1 VPNYNYVLLND
12 ICNFEKGSTGLAKA
26 VPGEYPLVTTGVNR
40 KTCESYQFDKSAV
53 CIPLVSS
60 TGHGH
65 ASLKYVHYQKGKFA
79 LGTILV
85 ALTSKDD
92 NILDIQFL
100 HLYLFQLKNQ
110 ILVPLMSGAANV
122 SLSIKKI
129 KKIEIPLQSIERQKE
144 IVNNFNLIEMED
156 KELRKELIHQQTLLK
171 ILRHQILQEAIE
183 GKLTKDWR
191 TENLNVEPASELLKR
206 IKTEKE
212 KLIKEK
218 KIKKQ
223 KQLPPITEKDKLFEL
238 PEKWEWCRLGNLG
251 FTQTGTTPSTY
262 EKDNYGDYISFVQP
276 ADIKIFGEID
286 YDVRKLS
293 QKGLNNGR
301 LINANSVLM
310 VCIGGSIGKSAINL
324 YDVSCNQ
331 QINTITPLAKTNP
344 LFVQEIFQSPYFQL
358 AVWSKASGGTTPIVN
373 KTKWETIV
381 VPLAPLNEQ
390 KVIVE
395 KVEKLFAICDKL
407 GNEINE
413 NIIHSEQLMQAVLR
427 EAFEGSE

>member
-1 VPNYNYVLLND
+1 MPNYNYVLLND

-85 ALTSKDD
+85 ALTSRDD

-129 KKIEIPLQSIERQKE
+129 KKIEIPLPSIERQKE
-144 IVNNFNLIEMED
+144 IVKNYNLIEMED

-171 ILRHQILQEAIE
+171 KLRQQILQEAIE
-183 GKLTKDWR
+183 GKFTKDWR
-191 TENLNVEPASELLKR
+191 TENPNIETASELLKR

-212 KLIKEK
+212 QLIKEK

-223 KQLPPITEKDKLFEL
+223 KPLPQITKEEKPFEL
-238 PEKWEWCRLGNLG
+238 PDNWEWCRLEESYLLVMGQSPVGDSYNKNRDGLPFYQGKKEFGEMYPKSITIWCNKPKKISEVNDILISVRAPVGNVNISNQQYAIGRGLSVLRIFKNLG
-251 FTQTGTTPSTY
+251 NFMFLFYLLLSLKNKWTT
-262 EKDNYGDYISFVQP
+262 
-276 ADIKIFGEID
+276 
-286 YDVRKLS
+286 
-293 QKGLNNGR
+293 KG
-301 LINANSVLM
+301 AFFE
-310 VCIGGSIGKSAINL
+310 AINKDIIENKL
-324 YDVSCNQ
+324 F
-331 QINTITPLAKTNP
+331 PLPP
-344 LFVQEIFQSPYFQL
+344 LS
-358 AVWSKASGGTTPIVN
+358 
-373 KTKWETIV
+373 
-381 VPLAPLNEQ
+381 EQ
-390 KVIVE
+390 KIIVE
-395 KVEKLFAICDKL
+395 KIEMLFAICTKL
-407 GNEINE
+407 EKEINE
-413 NIIHSEQLMQAVLR
+413 NKIHSEQLMQAVLR
-427 EAFEGSE
+427 EAFEDKN